1 MWNTPPQSCLLPTA
15 GRQRTM
21 PVQPVPQPEPGAW
34 RSKPVSIDATR
45 KSIFLVELLILFTV
59 STSKKKSLNM
69 NQCNKLISR
78 QTNVAPLNKLY
89 QAAGFLAGLT
99 FSHLRSSETLNIST
113 SVSLNRSE
121 SIKPVRFLQ
130 LSMKYSVLF
139 NSREKRQQLDLIL
152 WFFHIS
158 SATRATWAEISL
170 DLDEICSM
178 QT

>member
-1 MWNTPPQSCLLPTA
+1 MGNTPPQCLLPTA
-15 GRQRTM
+15 GHQRAM
-21 PVQPVPQPEPGAW
+21 PIQPEPGAW

-45 KSIFLVELLILFTV
+45 KSISYLLEPLILFTA

-69 NQCNKLISR
+69 NQSNKLISLH

-89 QAAGFLAGLT
+89 QAAGFLASLT
-99 FSHLRSSETLNIST
+99 FLHLRSSEMLNISW
-113 SVSLNRSE
+113 SVSLNSSS
-121 SIKPVRFLQ
+121 SIKPVQFLQ
-130 LSMKYSVLF
+130 LPMKYSVLF

-158 SATRATWAEISL
+158 SATQATWAEISL